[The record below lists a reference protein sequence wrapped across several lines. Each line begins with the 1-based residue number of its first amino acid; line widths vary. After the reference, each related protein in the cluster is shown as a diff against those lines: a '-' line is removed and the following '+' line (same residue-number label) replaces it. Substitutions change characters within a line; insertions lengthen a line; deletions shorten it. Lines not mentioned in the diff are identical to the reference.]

1 MEYAILLIELL
12 YASALLVALYF
23 FIVTRGSLFI
33 QSLYKGRGSSSH
45 IYWIYSN
52 RFLIWLT
59 DRSFII
65 SAILLFNYHKLVDG
79 VVSSLNPALE
89 GKSVLQAS
97 CAFGNMS
104 QRLVE
109 RCASEGVKRVVIFD
123 LIPNEI
129 RHTRKKLAKTTADDR
144 CLMLLE
150 DAADIAH
157 KDESFDYVVLF
168 FLFHELPL
176 EKKSRVLK
184 EAARV
189 VKPGGRIVFGEF
201 HKPGPWLLRASGNL
215 FFKVFEPYAR
225 EMWDSFDP
233 VRILNGETPNRWEF
247 AKSTY
252 FWGNYQVFS
261 ATKVHPST

>member
-1 MEYAILLIELL
+1 MEYLLFFVKCIA
-12 YASALLVALYF
+12 ASTFLVALYF
-23 FIVTRGSLFI
+23 LIVTRGSLII
-33 QSLYKGRGSSSH
+33 QSLYKEGKSSSH

-52 RFLIWLT
+52 SFLIWLT

-79 VVSSLNPALE
+79 VIGSLNPTLE
-89 GKSVLQAS
+89 GKNVLQVS
-97 CAFGNMS
+97 CAFGNIS

-109 RCASEGVKRVVIFD
+109 QCAREGAKRVVICD
-123 LIPNEI
+123 IIPNEI
-129 RHTRKKLAKTTADDR
+129 RHTRTKLAGTSLDNG
-144 CLMLLE
+144 CYLLIE
-150 DAADIAH
+150 DGNNIAH

-176 EKKSRVLK
+176 ERKERVSK

-189 VKPGGRIVFGEF
+189 LKPGGRIVFGEF
-201 HKPGPWLLRASGNL
+201 HKPEPWLLRSSGSL

-233 VRILNGETPNRWEF
+233 VRTLTGETSGRWEF
-247 AKSTY
+247 SKRTY

-261 ATKVHPST
+261 ATKV